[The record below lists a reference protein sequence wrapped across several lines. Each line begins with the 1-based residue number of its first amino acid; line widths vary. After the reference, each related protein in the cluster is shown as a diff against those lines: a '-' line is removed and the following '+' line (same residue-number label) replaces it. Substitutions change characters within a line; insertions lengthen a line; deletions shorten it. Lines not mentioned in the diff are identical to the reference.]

1 MSNSMALP
9 LSPKLAANL
18 TQNQADAIHVL
29 NRFAFGPSPDDLLEI
44 QSMGINAYIQAQLSP
59 QNIPDSKILK
69 QALAPLRTARA
80 STVQRLE
87 ESLPPRIRLGKKPT
101 ASEQKTYLQ
110 RKLQFLDE
118 AVTANLMR
126 SAYSDRQLEAVMTQF
141 WFNHF
146 NVFARKGSNHVW
158 VGHYEQNA
166 IRPYALGQFRDLLLA
181 TAQHPAML
189 TYLDNHLNTAP
200 KSPGAR
206 GAFKGLNENYARELL
221 ELHTLGVNGG
231 YTQADVIAAAKI
243 FTGWGLPRLKQRTV
257 TDNPFYFDRDRHDF
271 SDKKFLDTT
280 IQGSGLAE
288 GEQVLDLLAQ
298 HPATAK
304 HLSYKLAQYFVAD
317 DPPSKL
323 VTQLSKRYLSTNG
336 NIREV
341 LATLFDSEEF
351 WDQRYR
357 QNKFK
362 TPYEYV
368 VSAIR
373 ATGSTEFSAGFAKN
387 AIRGLNMP
395 IYMCLTPDGYANTQ
409 ATWLNPSAIQRR
421 LSLAVQFA
429 NQVSKQT
436 PELNPLQVLNTTGL
450 TKAELMGVDIDKKAR
465 NFRLAMILGHPKQ
478 MYR

>member
-1 MSNSMALP
+1 MSSSMALP
-9 LSPKLAANL
+9 ISPKLAANSI
-18 TQNQADAIHVL
+18 QNQADTIHVL
-29 NRFAFGPSPDDLLEI
+29 SRLAFGPSPDDLQKV
-44 QSMGINAYIQAQLSP
+44 QSVGIKAYIREQLNP
-59 QNIPDSKILK
+59 QNISEPPVLR
-69 QALAPLRTARA
+69 QALVPFNTIRATAVDRT
-80 STVQRLE
+80 Q
-87 ESLPPRIRLGKKPT
+87 ESLSLRIRLGRKPNRT
-101 ASEQKTYLQ
+101 EQQ
-110 RKLQFLDE
+110 AQNRRRREFLSH
-118 AVTANLMR
+118 AVTANLLR
-126 SAYSDRQLEAVMTQF
+126 SVYSDRQLEEVMGQF

-146 NVFARKGSNHVW
+146 NVFASKGSNPFW

-166 IRPYALGQFRDLLLA
+166 IRPHALGQFRNLLRA

-200 KSPGAR
+200 KSPGAK

-231 YTQADVIAAAKI
+231 YNQADVIAAAKI
-243 FTGWGLPRLKQRTV
+243 FTGWGLPQHQQRTV
-257 TDNPFYFDRDRHDF
+257 SDRLFYFDRDRHDF
-271 SDKKFLDTT
+271 SDKQFLGTT

-288 GEQVLDLLAQ
+288 GEEVLDLLAQ
-298 HPATAK
+298 HPATAR

-317 DPPSKL
+317 DPSPKL
-323 VTQLSKRYLSTNG
+323 ITQLSKRYLQTNG

-341 LATLFDSEEF
+341 LATLFDSDEF

-368 VSAIR
+368 ISAVR
-373 ATGSTEFSAGFAKN
+373 ATGSTEFNTGFAIN
-387 AIRGLNMP
+387 SLIGLNMP
-395 IYMCLTPDGYANTQ
+395 VYSCLTPDGYANTQ
-409 ATWLNPSAIQRR
+409 GTWLNSSAIQRR

-429 NQVSKQT
+429 NQFSKQN
-436 PELNPLQVLNTTGL
+436 PDLDPLQVLNTTGL
-450 TKAELMGVDIDKKAR
+450 TKAELMGINFDKKAR